1 MEFIENFWKENSDMI
16 IEIGYKILLAI
27 AILIAAMILVKTI
40 RHAIQRV
47 KRLDH
52 TLVPVLISISR
63 YAVYIVAAV
72 IILSIFGVNTTSLI
86 ALLGAAGIAIGLA
99 LKDTLGNIAAGI
111 MLLLLRPFNR
121 GDAIQ
126 CTAASGTVEKIDLF
140 ATTICTFDGLYV
152 SVPNG
157 TLWSSAV
164 TNFSR
169 NQKRRMDI
177 KVGISYSDSIE
188 RGLEVLRTI
197 IANESRFLTDPT
209 PQTMVSSLAD
219 SSVILEMR
227 AWAATSDYWDV
238 FWKTNRE
245 VKERIEAAGLSI
257 PFPQLDCHVVEKRTE
272 DR

>member
-1 MEFIENFWKENSDMI
+1 MNLEKLWEDHSDLI
-16 IEIGYKILLAI
+16 IGIGYKVLLAV
-27 AILIAAMILVKTI
+27 AILIASWILVKVVK
-40 RHAIQRV
+40 RAIERV
-47 KRLDH
+47 RRLDH
-52 TLVPVLISISR
+52 TLVPVLISIAR
-63 YAVYIVAAV
+63 YAIYTVAVV

-99 LKDTLGNIAAGI
+99 LKDTLGNIAAGM

-126 CTAASGTVEKIDLF
+126 CSAAAGTVDKIDLF
-140 ATTICTFDGLYV
+140 ATTIHTFEGLYV

-157 TLWSSAV
+157 TLWSSAI

-169 NQKRRMDI
+169 NSKRRMDI
-177 KVGISYSDSIE
+177 KVGISYGDSIE
-188 RGLEVLRTI
+188 RGLEVLRAI
-197 IANESRFLTDPT
+197 IADEPRFLEDPA
-209 PQTMVSSLAD
+209 PETMVSSLGD
-219 SSVILEMR
+219 SAVTIEMR
-227 AWAATSDYWDV
+227 AWAMNSDYWAV
-238 FWKTNRE
+238 FWKTNRA